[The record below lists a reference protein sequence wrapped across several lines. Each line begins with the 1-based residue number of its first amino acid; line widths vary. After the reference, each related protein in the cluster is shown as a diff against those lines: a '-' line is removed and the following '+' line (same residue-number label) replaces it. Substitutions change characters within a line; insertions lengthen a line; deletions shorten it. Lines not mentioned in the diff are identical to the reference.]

1 MGRRAVEDAMHRPQE
16 SGPHLVHKAHDDA
29 GGWEVIVNK
38 LLCTPGP
45 EHKQSTKSMPRST
58 RYKKKRRQKWSSF
71 SLSVRTQREVT
82 VYKLRKEASQKP
94 NPLVPFQA
102 LEL

>member
-1 MGRRAVEDAMHRPQE
+1 MHRPQE

-45 EHKQSTKSMPRST
+45 EQKQSTKSVPRST

-71 SLSVRTQREVT
+71 SVSLSEDTERGDCLQVEERGLTETQPAGALPGSRTM
-82 VYKLRKEASQKP
+82 RK
-94 NPLVPFQA
+94 
-102 LEL
+102 